1 MILPGTIVQL
11 INQRPLQYI
20 QMTSNLLSL
29 SIVTD
34 CWLTKRRISTTS
46 FTEYDTVN

>member
-1 MILPGTIVQL
+1 MILPGTFVQL